1 MGIQDLFTVIKK
13 ICPEQI
19 QDFHLSQWRGM
30 SFAIDISIFLNKFVK
45 SAGEKL
51 WMNTFFIFLCTLKK
65 HGIKSVCIFD
75 GPNPPPEKKAE
86 QESRKEGSEKA
97 KTRLRRA
104 IEVRDLLLNKY
115 IPKNIQLPEIL
126 QTECQTLLGYYEKKT
141 SELTDEGILEVTT
154 LVNRQKFQRLID
166 WAEPTDVYDALKDLI
181 ERLEKQTSPI
191 TNDQREKAW
200 YIVQMMGIPAFQA
213 DGEAEALCAYLAIHE
228 YVDAVFSEDTDV
240 LAYGTP
246 WMIALKDYK
255 LSDEKVKA
263 VYLPDLIDALGYDI
277 DEFRDL
283 CILLSCDYNNRVKG
297 YPPSK
302 SGKKCKKPKCI
313 GWVGA
318 VDMINEYRRLENI
331 EPYLEDVKP
340 LIYHRCRELFTPVSK
355 PELDKLIQIRPYNSK
370 PRLEEIGRFL
380 AKERLTV
387 SADYIEKCWEPAALI
402 FHDGSESMS
411 DNETFENIEDDKEI
425 KVSEKKDSKCYVQL
439 CAECSD
445 GEIIQI
451 VNFYVM
457 FRDEDQFNE
466 ANDCMFD
473 WYLEVFN
480 AWIDEHCEK
489 GFYIDDSVEA
499 VKILKDKPKNTPIL
513 DLSEEKM

>member
-30 SFAIDISIFLNKFVK
+30 SYAIDISIFLNKFVK

-115 IPKNIQLPEIL
+115 IPKNVQLPEKL
-126 QTECQTLLGYYEKKT
+126 QAECQTLLGYYEKKST
-141 SELTDEGILEVTT
+141 ELTDEGILEVTT

-213 DGEAEALCAYLAIHE
+213 DGEAEALCAYLAIHG

-263 VYLPDLIDALGYDI
+263 VFLPDLIDALGYNM

-318 VDMINEYRRLENI
+318 VDMINEYRSLENI
-331 EPYLEDVKP
+331 EPYLEDAGP
-340 LIYHRCRELFTPVSK
+340 LIYHRCRELFTPVSEL
-355 PELDKLIQIRPYNSK
+355 ELDELIQIKPYNSK
-370 PRLEEIGRFL
+370 PRLEEISRFL

-387 SADYIEKCWEPAALI
+387 SVEYIEKCWEPALLV
-402 FHDGSESMS
+402 FHDGSEESG
-411 DNETFENIEDDKEI
+411 NFEDD
-425 KVSEKKDSKCYVQL
+425 SEDEGPKTSKCYVQL

-445 GEIIQI
+445 GDILQS
-451 VNFYVM
+451 VNFYVI

-473 WYLEVFN
+473 FYLEIFN
-480 AWIDEHCEK
+480 TWIDEHCEK
-489 GFYIDDSVEA
+489 GFYIDDTVEA
-499 VKILKDKPKNTPIL
+499 VRILKEKPKNTPIL